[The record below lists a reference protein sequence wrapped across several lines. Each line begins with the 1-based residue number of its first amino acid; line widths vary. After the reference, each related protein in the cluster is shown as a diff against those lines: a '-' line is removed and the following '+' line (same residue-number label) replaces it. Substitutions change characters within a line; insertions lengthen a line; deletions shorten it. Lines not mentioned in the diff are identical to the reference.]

1 MRFRVFLHGTN
12 ALIDTDG
19 RPQRLG
25 FFTTRIVEAPNKQV
39 AELQAIRL
47 LKSDD
52 WLSKALLNASTD
64 PFMLAVEEV
73 EEAAPDETA
82 TMGYSWYPMK

>member
-1 MRFRVFLHGTN
+1 VKFRVFLHGKN

-25 FFTTRIVEAPNKQV
+25 FFTTRIVEAPDKHD

-47 LKSDD
+47 LRSDD
-52 WLSKALLNASTD
+52 WLNRSLLNVGTD
-64 PFMLAVEEV
+64 RFLLAAEEI
-73 EEAAPDETA
+73 EEAAPDEAA